1 MQDDSRPTMVG
12 FADAT
17 RDGLLAEGHMR
28 NTITVERSATSYGSY
43 LVGADATR
51 VLVAISGITAIQVEK
66 QYIDRATI
74 SFESS
79 ERSPNFDRIDAMLQ
93 LKGMQRVQQVSA

>member
-1 MQDDSRPTMVG
+1 M
-12 FADAT
+12 
-17 RDGLLAEGHMR
+17 DGLLAERHMR
-28 NTITVERSATSYGSY
+28 NTITVERTATSYGSY

-74 SFESS
+74 SFEWS
-79 ERSPNFDRIDAMLQ
+79 ERQPNFDRIDAMLQ
-93 LKGMQRVQQVSA
+93 SKGMQRVQPVSA